1 MIELN
6 LEPGTYEYKYV
17 IINIIERFKK
27 IWTRLTTTRY
37 LINGTWFLDSS
48 KPTAKD
54 FNGRVNNILKVLV
67 VDHEGLIN
75 IKYCFTRLLY
85 LFLG

>member
-27 IWTRLTTTRY
+27 IWTRLTMTRY

-67 VDHEGLIN
+67 VDHEGLIH
-75 IKYCFTRLLY
+75 IKYCLTRLLY

>member
-48 KPTAKD
+48 KPTVKD

-75 IKYCFTRLLY
+75 IKYCFT
-85 LFLG
+85 

>member
-27 IWTRLTTTRY
+27 IWTRLTMTRY

-48 KPTAKD
+48 KPTVKD

-75 IKYCFTRLLY
+75 IKYCLTRLLY

>member
-27 IWTRLTTTRY
+27 IWTRLTMTRY

-48 KPTAKD
+48 KPTVKD

-75 IKYCFTRLLY
+75 IKYCFT
-85 LFLG
+85 

>member
-27 IWTRLTTTRY
+27 IIITLIWTWLTTTRY

-54 FNGRVNNILKVLV
+54 FNGRVNNILKVLS
-67 VDHEGLIN
+67 
-75 IKYCFTRLLY
+75 CS
-85 LFLG
+85 